1 MMMNPRGRLAASA
14 MLRPN
19 DKQRVLDHYNRASPY
34 YRALWGE
41 HLHHGYWIRGD
52 ESKEIAQLQLVEH
65 LARAAGIGPRA
76 RLLDIGC
83 GFGASSIYL
92 SRKYE
97 AQAVGITI
105 SPPQVEMAK
114 QAARQAGATAT
125 FLCMDAESMH
135 FDEPFDFLWSIESIS
150 HYQDVP
156 RFFSNAARLLKPGG
170 SFALTDWF
178 KQKSLPPREHR
189 KFLRPIEE
197 GMLVELNTMLDY
209 ETWLAAVGLDVRH
222 REILNRYTAQTWDL
236 CLNIIKDRAL
246 WQLAARH
253 GPEFLRFLRAFKAM
267 RAGFASGQFI
277 YGLMVANRPGAA

>member
-92 SRKYE
+92 SHKYE

-114 QAARQAGATAT
+114 QAARQAGATVT

-222 REILNRYTAQTWDL
+222 REVLNRYTAQTWDL
-236 CLNIIKDRAL
+236 GLDIIKDRAL

-277 YGLMVANRPGAA
+277 YGLMVANRPGPA